1 MSSPAPSIAKLA
13 IEHLAIRELRNLESA
28 ELEPAPRLN
37 VITGDN
43 GQGKTSVLEAIYLV
57 ATSRS
62 FRTPKLGEIVRHG
75 ASVGSVRAVL
85 SEGSGR
91 VGRHAAS
98 EPGATPD
105 SLRREQTLGIQNGRR
120 TLRLE
125 GEPPPS
131 LGYYATRSPVV
142 VFDPQQMTLSTG
154 PSAGRRTLLD
164 RIALFAQP
172 VIGNHASRYRRALQA
187 RQALLGPDFGRSAWP
202 SSELDAF
209 EELLAT
215 HGAALTVARRQAAA
229 ELASETRAAFHAIGA
244 PELELGLSFLPGGSD
259 EPEQARRELRDR
271 RPLDARRRRTGF
283 GPHLDD
289 LGLELGGHAI
299 RAVGSQGQH
308 RAVTLALKIA
318 ELRCIARSRQL
329 EPILLLDDV
338 SSELDPTRAEALF
351 AYLGGTACQ
360 IFLTTTR
367 HALIVAP
374 SLQGAERRDFRV
386 QAGRITPLG

>member
-1 MSSPAPSIAKLA
+1 LSSPSPDIAKLA
-13 IEHLAIRELRNLESA
+13 IEHISLRELRNVQSA
-28 ELEPAPRLN
+28 ELAPAARLN

-62 FRTPKLGEIVRHG
+62 FRTPKLAEVVRHG
-75 ASVGSVRAVL
+75 ASVASIRAVL
-85 SEGSGR
+85 SEGPR
-91 VGRHAAS
+91 AVEHDAAC
-98 EPGATPD
+98 EPSASPP
-105 SLRREQTLGIQNGRR
+105 SVRREQTLGIQNGRR
-120 TLRLE
+120 TLRLD
-125 GEPPPS
+125 GEPPSS

-142 VFDPQQMTLSTG
+142 VFDPQQMSLSTG

-164 RIALFAQP
+164 RIALFAHP
-172 VIGNHASRYRRALQA
+172 VIGNHAARYRRALQA
-187 RQALLGPDFGRSAWP
+187 RQTLLGTDLGRCAQPSA
-202 SSELDAF
+202 ELDAF
-209 EELLAT
+209 EALLAT

-229 ELASETRAAFHAIGA
+229 ELAGETRAAFHAIGA
-244 PELELGLSFLPGGSD
+244 PELELGLAFQPGGSD

-271 RPLDARRRRTGF
+271 RPLDARRRRTSF

-289 LGLELGGHAI
+289 LGLELGGHPI

-308 RAVTLALKIA
+308 RSVTLALKIA
-318 ELRCIARSRQL
+318 ELRCIARARQL

-338 SSELDPTRAEALF
+338 SSELDPTRALALF

-367 HALIVAP
+367 HELIVAP
-374 SLQGAERRDFRV
+374 SLEGAERQDFRV
-386 QAGRITPLG
+386 QAGRISPVG